1 MINKNLR
8 DKSSAELKLL
18 AVQLKH
24 QLMKYRFEAAEGKML
39 KGHLFKEVRRS
50 VAQILTIL
58 HQRNETI
65 TSQEWAQLNKQL
77 MVEKVQKAASRTE
90 SAPQPKEEKGVSH
103 E

>member
-18 AVQLKH
+18 VVQLKN
-24 QLMKYRFEAAEGKML
+24 QLMKYRFDAAEGKML

-58 HQRNETI
+58 HERNDDI
-65 TSQEWAQLNKQL
+65 SSQEWAQLNKQL
-77 MVEKVQKAASRTE
+77 LDEKVQKTAAVSSSLSQE
-90 SAPQPKEEKGVSH
+90 PNNKGEGH

>member
-18 AVQLKH
+18 VVQLKH

-39 KGHLFKEVRRS
+39 KTHLFKEVRRS

-58 HQRNETI
+58 HERNDDI
-65 TSQEWAQLNKQL
+65 SSQEWAKLNKQL
-77 MVEKVQKAASRTE
+77 LAEKVQKAAAQSP
-90 SAPQPKEEKGVSH
+90 SLPQQPNNKGEDH